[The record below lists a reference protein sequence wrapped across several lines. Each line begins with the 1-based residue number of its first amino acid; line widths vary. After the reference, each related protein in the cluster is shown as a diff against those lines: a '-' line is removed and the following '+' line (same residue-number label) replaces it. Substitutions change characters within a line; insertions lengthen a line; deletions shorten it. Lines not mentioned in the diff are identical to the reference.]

1 MERAGPAAAL
11 GWRTEH
17 RVATNHEVK
26 RIASCVRASWF
37 LSIASESPLFMLILI
52 VIEIGP
58 KIDSWVGWP
67 RELRLELPVPLP
79 DDPERRRPNKA
90 HRADCRGSR
99 YQ

>member
-1 MERAGPAAAL
+1 MGKVGEIENACFLVFRAL
-11 GWRTEH
+11 
-17 RVATNHEVK
+17 
-26 RIASCVRASWF
+26 
-37 LSIASESPLFMLILI
+37 LSIASESPSFMLISI

-99 YQ
+99 FQ

>member
-1 MERAGPAAAL
+1 
-11 GWRTEH
+11 
-17 RVATNHEVK
+17 
-26 RIASCVRASWF
+26 
-37 LSIASESPLFMLILI
+37 MLILI

-90 HRADCRGSR
+90 RRSHTHRHITTRLPGKWRVGQTRTGLGRLEARGSDKR
-99 YQ
+99 SFGARAERNS